1 MTQLTRRQYKCL
13 SSVGSKETKGVW
25 GELLLLVVEEKF
37 SEIAGPLSIEE
48 ISKGE
53 GDG

>member
-1 MTQLTRRQYKCL
+1 MPRESWKQRAR
-13 SSVGSKETKGVW
+13 

-37 SEIAGPLSIEE
+37 RETAGPLSIGGILE
-48 ISKGE
+48 GE